1 VKIYLVLHSDLD
13 NEGVFIDSLHETK
26 ESAYKRLSKLDY
38 PQQWVSE
45 QETER
50 EE

>member
-13 NEGVFIDSLHETK
+13 NEGDSLHETK